1 MTLAEPSDLAPGPGE
16 LAQQAGM
23 RLHRCE
29 IYNWGTFHGRVWSLD
44 LDGSNTLLTGDI
56 GSGKSTL
63 VDAITTLLVPSQKV
77 SYNKAAGA
85 EARERDLKS
94 YVLGHYKSERGEAGY
109 AARPVALRDHN
120 SYSVILGRFRNAG
133 FAQDVTLAQVFW
145 LKETQAQPARFFVVA
160 DIPLSITEHFGKFG
174 SDLNDLR
181 KRLRAMPQVE
191 VYDTFPPYSAAFRR
205 RFGIETEQALDLFHQ
220 TVSMKSVGNLT
231 DFVRQHMLESFAVE
245 SRIDALLSHFENL
258 NHAHETVLTAKTQ
271 IERLQPLVADCDL
284 YAGLA
289 DEIEDLRGCRES
301 LRAFFAS
308 VKAGLLGEHLQ
319 VLELDAGRVAQR
331 IGALRETEQSQ
342 RRQRDDIKRAIAE
355 NGGDRIETLTN
366 AIAVRQAMK
375 DERFKRADHYARL
388 AQEADIPNA
397 VDAEAFLVNR
407 SSIVTEQS
415 AMEQRRAELQNERT
429 EKSVAFNELRKQHDA
444 IGSEIESLKKR
455 KSNIPARVLGIR
467 DNVCQALN
475 LDETALPFVGELVEV
490 RQEELAWEGAAERIL
505 HNYALSILVPEH
517 HYSAVAGWVERTHLG
532 ERLVYYRVRDRKPVS
547 VSGLHPQSLV
557 RKLSIRPDS
566 AFYDWIEA
574 ELVQRFDFACC
585 DTLEAFRREA
595 RAVTRT
601 GQIKSGGERH
611 EKDDRYRLDDRTRYV
626 LGWSNEAKIAAF
638 ERDQKLLQERMQAV
652 GTDLAAI
659 QSSFARAERR
669 QASLQRLSV
678 FEDFRDLDW
687 KPVAIEIAALESEK
701 RLLEEGSDILRTLH
715 DQLAKLEEAIG
726 RTENDVKEVLD
737 QQGGLKVRIDD
748 AQRMLADCAQQAKA
762 LEEPGRARHVP
773 RLQDMLAE
781 SDRRLAV
788 ETCDAR
794 ERDVRERLQAEIEKR
809 NGRLNGLRDKVVEA
823 MKGYNDKYPSQ
834 TKEIDVSLESG
845 PEYRKMLSELVEDGV
860 PRFETRFKELL
871 NENTI
876 REIAN
881 FQSQL
886 HLERQSIRERIEKIN
901 QSLHEIDYNPNRFII
916 LEPGQNADPEIRDFQ
931 QDLRACTDGAMT
943 GSEDAEYSEAKFLQ
957 VRSIIE
963 RFRGREG
970 MTDLDKR
977 WTRKVT
983 DVRNWFAFSAS
994 ERWRDDGREHEH
1006 YTDSG
1011 GKSGGQKEKLAYTVL
1026 AASLAYQFGLEWG
1039 ETRSRSFRFVL
1050 IDEAFGRGS
1059 DESTRYGLELFQRLS
1074 LQLLIVTPLQKIHVI
1089 EPFITSVGF
1098 VHNEGGSRSM
1108 VRNLTIEDY
1117 KAEQFRRA
1125 GSRDER
1131 LDRARPAESDRG
1143 ANRVREPA
1151 VLASG
1156 AVTSGFSV
1164 L

>member
-1 MTLAEPSDLAPGPGE
+1 
-16 LAQQAGM
+16 
-23 RLHRCE
+23 
-29 IYNWGTFHGRVWSLD
+29 
-44 LDGSNTLLTGDI
+44 
-56 GSGKSTL
+56 
-63 VDAITTLLVPSQKV
+63 
-77 SYNKAAGA
+77 
-85 EARERDLKS
+85 
-94 YVLGHYKSERGEAGY
+94 
-109 AARPVALRDHN
+109 
-120 SYSVILGRFRNAG
+120 
-133 FAQDVTLAQVFW
+133 
-145 LKETQAQPARFFVVA
+145 
-160 DIPLSITEHFGKFG
+160 
-174 SDLNDLR
+174 
-181 KRLRAMPQVE
+181 
-191 VYDTFPPYSAAFRR
+191 
-205 RFGIETEQALDLFHQ
+205 
-220 TVSMKSVGNLT
+220 
-231 DFVRQHMLESFAVE
+231 
-245 SRIDALLSHFENL
+245 
-258 NHAHETVLTAKTQ
+258 
-271 IERLQPLVADCDL
+271 
-284 YAGLA
+284 
-289 DEIEDLRGCRES
+289 
-301 LRAFFAS
+301 
-308 VKAGLLGEHLQ
+308 
-319 VLELDAGRVAQR
+319 
-331 IGALRETEQSQ
+331 
-342 RRQRDDIKRAIAE
+342 
-355 NGGDRIETLTN
+355 
-366 AIAVRQAMK
+366 
-375 DERFKRADHYARL
+375 
-388 AQEADIPNA
+388 
-397 VDAEAFLVNR
+397 
-407 SSIVTEQS
+407 
-415 AMEQRRAELQNERT
+415 
-429 EKSVAFNELRKQHDA
+429 
-444 IGSEIESLKKR
+444 
-455 KSNIPARVLGIR
+455 
-467 DNVCQALN
+467 
-475 LDETALPFVGELVEV
+475 
-490 RQEELAWEGAAERIL
+490 
-505 HNYALSILVPEH
+505 
-517 HYSAVAGWVERTHLG
+517 
-532 ERLVYYRVRDRKPVS
+532 

-726 RTENDVKEVLD
+726 RTENDVKDVLD

-931 QDLRACTDGAMT
+931 LDLRACTDGAMT